1 MTENAEF
8 LSRLPIFQGLDEEA
22 LEGLAAIAAEY
33 EFDAGAVVAYQRD
46 ATNRMIIVKSGRLF
60 ARTVDR
66 QGLTREAHSYLP
78 GDYFE
83 DVWLFTPSVY
93 KATVKGAESGR
104 LLVIEGSQFLTFVER
119 NRDILAQMAPGYDDD
134 NNPIGLSQAAWDE
147 AQKVLRKS
155 VRQRGGVTLL
165 PDELVEYYSRRSGW
179 YLFLRLVGPILFT
192 AVVPTLLYVYIPAE
206 PAIIGVFKWFL
217 PALLLLLSLL
227 LIVLRYIDWYNDF
240 FVITNKHMTHH
251 EFELRHFRSRIIKI
265 PISQVQSVE
274 ILKPTFIANLFNIGT
289 ARVTTAAVKG
299 GVLFDYID
307 DPVEVRDTLTRLTE
321 RVRTVDAGAAQAAMR
336 QSMERHFQL
345 DPYLKQVEIAVPATL
360 VPGRSPER
368 ESLWEAF
375 RRRYAWRDERGNL
388 ITYRKHFFVLL
399 KEAAYPLLLLIGLLI
414 LGPLLI
420 TLASPAMGGGSGE
433 DVLWLVWTILLLA
446 DLVYLI
452 WEIEDWRNDL
462 FQLTDRYVVDIDR
475 KPFGFGESRKQAAL
489 GNIQNVNAERPNFI
503 ATLFNY
509 GNVKI
514 ETAGATADIVFEN
527 VPSPNIIQADIF
539 SRLDAFR
546 QQQRIQEGK
555 LRREEYAVL
564 LDVYKQATEQERI
577 PRRMP

>member
-1 MTENAEF
+1 M
-8 LSRLPIFQGLDEEA
+8 PIFQGLDEDT

-33 EFDAGAVVAYQRD
+33 EFDDGAVVAYQRD

-83 DVWLFTPSVY
+83 DIWLFAPSVY
-93 KATVKGAESGR
+93 KATVKGGESGR
-104 LLVIEGSQFLTFVER
+104 LLVIEGSQFLTFVEG
-119 NRDILAQMAPGYDDD
+119 NRGALAQMAPGFDDE

-155 VRQRGGVTLL
+155 TRQRGGVTLL
-165 PDELVEYYSRRSGW
+165 SDELVEYYSRRSGW
-179 YLFLRLVGPILFT
+179 YLFLRLVGPILS
-192 AVVPTLLYVYIPAE
+192 AAIIPTLLFTFIPAQ
-206 PAIIGVFKWFL
+206 PPIIGFFKWFL
-217 PALLLLLSLL
+217 PGLVLLLALLVV
-227 LIVLRYIDWYNDF
+227 VLRYIDWYNDF

-251 EFELRHFRSRIIKI
+251 EFELRHFRTRIVKI
-265 PISQVQSVE
+265 PIGQIQSVE

-307 DPVEVRDTLTRLTE
+307 DPIEVRDTITRLTE
-321 RVRTVDAGAAQAAMR
+321 RVRAVDAGTSQAAMR
-336 QSMERHFQL
+336 QSVESHFQV
-345 DPYLKQVEIAVPATL
+345 DPYLKQVDLAVPATL
-360 VPGRSPER
+360 VTGNIPER
-368 ESLWEAF
+368 QSAWSSF
-375 RRRYAWRDERGNL
+375 RRRYAWRDERRDL

-399 KEAAYPLLLLIGLLI
+399 KETAYPLLIMIGILI
-414 LGPLLI
+414 LSPILI
-420 TLASPAMGGGSGE
+420 AFVAPAIGGASI
-433 DVLWLVWTILLLA
+433 LWMVVTILFLA
-446 DLVYLI
+446 DLVYLV

-462 FQLTDRYVVDIDR
+462 FQVSDRYVVDIDR

-489 GNIQNVNAERPNFI
+489 GNIQNVNAERPHFI

-527 VPSPNIIQADIF
+527 VPSPNIVQADIF
-539 SRLDAFR
+539 RRLDAFR

-555 LRREEYAVL
+555 MRREEYAVL
-564 LDVYKQATEQERI
+564 LDVYKQATEQRRI